1 MRKMKRL
8 YDSVIKHHIEHN
20 EEMLFISGPR
30 QVGKT
35 TTGKSAAK
43 LTDKFIYLNWDN
55 EDHRNL
61 ILKGPK
67 TIIEHT
73 NNQTLSES
81 KPIIEFD
88 EIHKRPNWKN
98 FLKGFFDSYGQKVHI
113 IVTGSARMDIYKKGG
128 DSLMGRYLH
137 YRMHPLSVA
146 ECLKTDL
153 PNSEISEP
161 SKISDKDFKT
171 LFELGGFPKP
181 FIKRE
186 KRFSQQW
193 QNLRKQQLL
202 QEDIRDVN
210 MIHDLN
216 RLQILMDFLKQQS
229 ANQITYHSL
238 AKFIRASVDTV
249 IRWIE
254 ILEAFYYCFRIR
266 PWSKNISRSLI
277 KEPKLFLCDWAVVD
291 DPGAKAE
298 NFIAVH
304 LQKAVHFW
312 TDSGFGEYGLY
323 YIRTREKKEVDFVI
337 TKNGKVWFLVEVKQ
351 SNHKKISPHLV
362 EFHKKTDAAHAF
374 QVVLDRPYVNQ
385 DCFTRHEPVIVPART
400 FLSQLI

>member
-128 DSLMGRYLH
+128 DSLGRE
-137 YRMHPLSVA
+137 RKVTKVF
-146 ECLKTDL
+146 EDCL
-153 PNSEISEP
+153 
-161 SKISDKDFKT
+161 
-171 LFELGGFPKP
+171 
-181 FIKRE
+181 
-186 KRFSQQW
+186 
-193 QNLRKQQLL
+193 
-202 QEDIRDVN
+202 
-210 MIHDLN
+210 
-216 RLQILMDFLKQQS
+216 
-229 ANQITYHSL
+229 
-238 AKFIRASVDTV
+238 
-249 IRWIE
+249 
-254 ILEAFYYCFRIR
+254 
-266 PWSKNISRSLI
+266 
-277 KEPKLFLCDWAVVD
+277 
-291 DPGAKAE
+291 
-298 NFIAVH
+298 
-304 LQKAVHFW
+304 
-312 TDSGFGEYGLY
+312 
-323 YIRTREKKEVDFVI
+323 
-337 TKNGKVWFLVEVKQ
+337 
-351 SNHKKISPHLV
+351 
-362 EFHKKTDAAHAF
+362 
-374 QVVLDRPYVNQ
+374 
-385 DCFTRHEPVIVPART
+385 
-400 FLSQLI
+400 